1 MTIPAIWSIAS
12 SKSCELSKNSDGS
25 NGRGKPGGDPSSS
38 PPSPFDPVS
47 LSGMDNPL
55 NVYDDSDSLV
65 VLPAAATLP
74 AMPGNSD
81 AATRVE
87 GVKTREVD
95 EHDAVNGTRNHRT
108 AHGERAAAC
117 APPTDCGAAIIFNVL
132 NSP

>member
-1 MTIPAIWSIAS
+1 MDAESQEVIRRRVLQARSI
-12 SKSCELSKNSDGS
+12 
-25 NGRGKPGGDPSSS
+25 RS
-38 PPSPFDPVS
+38 PC
-47 LSGMDNPL
+47 LAMDNPL

-117 APPTDCGAAIIFNVL
+117 APPIDCGAAIIF
-132 NSP
+132 